1 MIRKKFFGVLAPCAV
16 AVALTM
22 TACSDP
28 IVPDAP
34 TPVAPT
40 ISETFTGTLLQGGS
54 NSHPF
59 SVQQIGG
66 IRVSIT
72 KIDPS
77 AAVSVGVGTPSTA
90 SGTCLAISS
99 LTAVASEGT
108 QISGTA
114 TITGNFCVAVSDVGN
129 LVEAV
134 SYSITVIH
142 S

>member
-1 MIRKKFFGVLAPCAV
+1 MIERAMNRSLFAVFAIFAAV
-16 AVALTM
+16 ASA
-22 TACSDP
+22 ACSDP

-40 ISETFTGTLLQGGS
+40 ITDTFTGTLLQGGS

-59 SVQQIGG
+59 VVQAVGG

-77 AAVSVGVGTPSTA
+77 AAVSLGVGTPSTA

-99 LTAVASEGT
+99 LTAVASEG
-108 QISGTA
+108 
-114 TITGNFCVAVSDVGN
+114 
-129 LVEAV
+129 
-134 SYSITVIH
+134 
-142 S
+142 